1 MHVCVSPV
9 FKSHLRLLH
18 AEQVLVTLLNKVL
31 EVAHDVNVEPLT
43 LYPIGILTQ

>member
-18 AEQVLVTLLNKVL
+18 AEQALVTLLNKVFG
-31 EVAHDVNVEPLT
+31 EVHAVNEEVPT
-43 LYPIGILTQ
+43 YYPIGILTQ